1 MNYLLDTHVFLWS
14 IMDSKKLSKKVKN
27 ILTDIENNILISVIT
42 YWEISLKYNIGKL
55 SLNNIYPDDLPEIAA
70 RSGFENVTVSPNE
83 VSSFYKLPIH
93 NHKDPFDRLIIW
105 QAIKNEYTL
114 ISKDTKFDD
123 YTQFSLK
130 VFW

>member
-1 MNYLLDTHVFLWS
+1 MNCLLDTHVFLWS
-14 IMDSKKLSKKVKN
+14 IMGSKKLSKSASS
-27 ILTDIENNILISVIT
+27 IISDIENNIFVSIIS

-55 SLNNIYPDDLPEIAA
+55 ELSNIFPDDLPDISLK
-70 RSGFENVTVSPNE
+70 SGFECLNSNPIE
-83 VSSFYKLPIH
+83 VSTFYKLPIA

-123 YTQFSLK
+123 YKQFGLK
-130 VFW
+130 IIW

>member
-1 MNYLLDTHVFLWS
+1 MNCLLDTHVFLWS
-14 IMDSKKLSKKVKN
+14 IMGSKKLSKSASS
-27 ILTDIENNILISVIT
+27 IISDIENNIFVSIIS

-55 SLNNIYPDDLPEIAA
+55 ELSNIFPDDLPDISLK
-70 RSGFENVTVSPNE
+70 SGFGCLNSNPIE
-83 VSSFYKLPIH
+83 VSTFYKLPIA

-123 YTQFSLK
+123 YKQFGLK
-130 VFW
+130 IIW